1 MSCARLAALVAAATT
16 ALLLVTTGAGASP
29 PVKGGFYDGN
39 DGLTLQVNVAGTR
52 VVRTYLNF
60 ATRCN
65 GRRTVGAT
73 SVPRNMRIR
82 DGRFSFRGIRRYAST
97 GGTQKQV
104 GVGRFVD
111 DGRRVV
117 LSFRQTINN
126 PSTGQRCDTGRLR
139 LVARTQGVQRHQS
152 GFYSG
157 ATGQGRRATLR
168 ILEGAPG
175 YADDFQTRL
184 RLSCDRGADLTEL
197 AIFDSM
203 RIAED
208 GTFEGRRRNMR
219 ADGTIVTTLRGRLVG
234 TRVRG
239 ILRSRGSIIVGY
251 TGEFEEVPVRA
262 TCDSGPVRVTARK

>member
-1 MSCARLAALVAAATT
+1 VLAT
-16 ALLLVTTGAGASP
+16 ALLAVSLIATSGAGASP

-82 DGRFSFRGIRRYAST
+82 DGRFSFRGVRRYAST

-111 DGRRVV
+111 GGRRVI
-117 LSFRQTINN
+117 LSFRQTIDN

-139 LVARTQGVQRHQS
+139 LVARTQGVQRYQS
-152 GFYSG
+152 GFYAG
-157 ATGQGRRATLR
+157 ATGQGRRVTLR
-168 ILEGAPG
+168 ILETASG
-175 YADDFQTRL
+175 YADDFHTRL
-184 RLSCDRGADLTEL
+184 RLACDRGADLTEI
-197 AIFDSM
+197 ADFASM

-219 ADGTIVTTLRGRLVG
+219 ADGTLVTTLRGRLVG

-239 ILRSRGSIIVGY
+239 TLRSRGTLVIGY
-251 TGEFEEVPVRA
+251 TGEFEESPVRA
-262 TCDSGPVRVTARK
+262 ECDSGPVRFTARK